1 MADTADVPAL
11 KHTPVMQQYLRIK
24 AEHPD
29 KLLFYRM
36 GDFYELFYADAERA
50 SRLLDITLTKRGQS
64 GGAPIPM
71 AGVPYHAVEGYL
83 AKLVRQGVSVALC
96 EQVGDPAKSKGP
108 VARQVTRIVTP
119 GTLSD
124 EALLEERRENLLL
137 AVAEARAEK
146 DTGASPP
153 ETPFGLA
160 WIEVSSGRFAV
171 MEVRGLEALRG
182 ELGRLNPAEILLG
195 EDSRLPGALGLGP
208 TTGQPPPP
216 SQGAGLASGTGPDM
230 GSGTHSGTGLG
241 PGSHRTAAGLAQ
253 ERGITRRP
261 AWHFDPDS
269 GERLLC
275 AQFGSLNLTGFGCAD
290 LPLAIGA
297 AGCLL
302 QYVKDTQRA
311 ALPHIRGLTT
321 ERRDEAVILD
331 AATRRNL
338 EIERSL
344 ADRPEHCLAGVMDHT
359 VTPMGSR
366 LLRRWL
372 ARPLRHL
379 PSVRRRHAAIA
390 ELLEG
395 GHDRPLQEQLAG
407 SGDLERILAR
417 VALGSARPRDLAALR
432 DSLARLP
439 ALQALLAPRETPLLR
454 ELAAEAATHP
464 EVVDLLQRAI
474 LETPPALIRDGG
486 VLAPGYDVELDE
498 LRDLST
504 NADRFLLDLEARE
517 RTRTGLS
524 NLRVTYNRV
533 HGYAIEVSRSQA
545 DQVPP
550 DYVRRQT
557 LKGAERYVTPELK
570 RFEDQVLSAR
580 ERALA
585 REKALYEDLL
595 EQLRAWLGPLQLSA
609 AALAALDV
617 LANLA
622 ERARTLDWCQPELT
636 EEPTID
642 IKAGRHPVVEGVI
655 DSPFV
660 ANDLRFDA
668 ERRMLVV
675 TGPNMGGKSTYMRQT
690 ALIVLMALAGSFVP
704 AAAAR
709 LGPVDRIFSRIG
721 ASDDLA
727 GGRSTFMVEMEET
740 ANILHNATEH
750 SLVLMDEIGRGTSTF
765 DGLSLAWACGVELAS
780 RIRAFTLFA
789 THYFELTTLPEEY
802 PGIANI
808 HLDAV
813 EYGERIVFL
822 HAVREG
828 PANQSYG
835 LQVAS
840 LAGVPKAVIER
851 ARLRL
856 RELEDAAQ
864 SHSQRQSVQL
874 SLFPMEDRPPEPHPA
889 VTALLALNPETL
901 SPREALDQLFLLREL
916 AARKAEAPATALPRR
931 RRPQRAERP

>member
-1 MADTADVPAL
+1 MDAAAP

-36 GDFYELFYADAERA
+36 GDFYELFYEDAERA
-50 SRLLDITLTKRGQS
+50 ARLLDITLTKRGQS

-96 EQVGDPAKSKGP
+96 EQMGDPAKSKGP
-108 VARQVTRIVTP
+108 VERRVARIITP

-124 EALLEERRENLLL
+124 EALLEERRENLLA
-137 AVAEARAEK
+137 AVAEK
-146 DTGASPP
+146 LGGH
-153 ETPFGLA
+153 FGLA
-160 WIEVSSGRFAV
+160 WIEVSSGRFAI
-171 MEVRGLEALRG
+171 MELTGAEALRG
-182 ELGRLNPAEILLG
+182 ELGRLAPAEILFD
-195 EDSRLPGALGLGP
+195 EDSPLPSTLGL
-208 TTGQPPPP
+208 
-216 SQGAGLASGTGPDM
+216 
-230 GSGTHSGTGLG
+230 
-241 PGSHRTAAGLAQ
+241 

-261 AWHFDPDS
+261 AWHFDADS
-269 GERLLC
+269 AERLLC
-275 AQFGSLNLTGFGCAD
+275 AQFGSRNLTGFGCAG
-290 LPLAIGA
+290 LRLAVGA

-302 QYVKDTQRA
+302 QYVKDTQGA
-311 ALPHIRGLTT
+311 ALLHIRGLTT
-321 ERRDEAVILD
+321 ESRDEAVVLD

-338 EIERSL
+338 EIDRGLSERS
-344 ADRPEHCLAGVMDHT
+344 EHCLAGVMDHT
-359 VTPMGSR
+359 ATAMGSR

-372 ARPLRHL
+372 ARPLRDIQAA
-379 PSVRRRHAAIA
+379 RARHAAIA
-390 ELLEG
+390 EWVERERF
-395 GHDRPLQEQLAG
+395 RPLQGELAG
-407 SGDLERILAR
+407 IGDLERILAR
-417 VALGSARPRDLAALR
+417 VGLGSARPRDLAMLR
-432 DSLARLP
+432 DSLDRLP
-439 ALQALLAPRETPLLR
+439 ALQALLTPMETPLLQG
-454 ELAAEAATHP
+454 LAQETSIHP
-464 EVVDLLQRAI
+464 EVLALLRRALI
-474 LETPPALIRDGG
+474 QCPPVLIRDGG
-486 VLAPGYDVELDE
+486 VLAPGYDTELDE
-498 LRDLST
+498 LRNLST
-504 NADRFLLDLEARE
+504 NADHFLLELEAHERE
-517 RTRTGLS
+517 RSGLP
-524 NLRVTYNRV
+524 NLRITYNRV

-545 DQVPP
+545 DRVPA

-570 RFEDQVLSAR
+570 RFEDRVLSAR
-580 ERALA
+580 ERSLA
-585 REKALYEDLL
+585 REKALYAQLL
-595 EQLRAWLGPLQLSA
+595 GLLGASLAVLQTSA
-609 AALAALDV
+609 NAIATLDA

-636 EEPTID
+636 EEPAITIRD
-642 IKAGRHPVVEGVI
+642 GRHPVVEGVI
-655 DSPFV
+655 DAPFV
-660 ANDLRFDA
+660 PNDVRFDQ

-690 ALIVLMALAGSFVP
+690 ALIILMALAGSFIP
-704 AAAAR
+704 AASAR

-740 ANILHNATEH
+740 ANILHNATER

-789 THYFELTTLPEEY
+789 THYFELTTLPDEY
-802 PGIANI
+802 PGIANV

-813 EYGERIVFL
+813 EYGDTIVFM

-840 LAGVPKAVIER
+840 LAGVPKAVIQR
-851 ARLRL
+851 ARARL

-864 SHSQRQSVQL
+864 RHSQRQSTQL
-874 SLFPMEDRPPEPHPA
+874 PLFPLEEPNPA
-889 VTALLALNPETL
+889 VAA
-901 SPREALDQLFLLREL
+901 LREL
-916 AARKAEAPATALPRR
+916 DPDSLTPRQALDLIFRLKELASSPAATGKKTRLK
-931 RRPQRAERP
+931 RPLGP